1 MGGLEV
7 ETRLSNRL
15 RDRRQMRPVIVRLVG
30 MAVQI
35 LSDRRR
41 QPQFCEY
48 QRMDAR
54 DSFREMLRDQ
64 VGPALRK
71 EGFAGSG
78 ANWRRRNDAGDWGV
92 VDFQKS
98 AYGSAHS
105 VDFYINLALVV
116 EPERQFSAW
125 LKNQPVS
132 RVPSAADNVW
142 WSRLDPPPRQ
152 GRDRFDRRQ
161 FGDGAACKLI
171 ESVSRTSSSFV
182 TRTVLCS
189 MA

>member
-1 MGGLEV
+1 
-7 ETRLSNRL
+7 
-15 RDRRQMRPVIVRLVG
+15 
-30 MAVQI
+30 
-35 LSDRRR
+35 
-41 QPQFCEY
+41 
-48 QRMDAR
+48 MDAR

-92 VDFQKS
+92 VNFQKS

-125 LKNQPVS
+125 SKRLSPRCRVLQITCGGAGSIRRLGKANGASLVQP
-132 RVPSAADNVW
+132 RVITFISAAKRLL
-142 WSRLDPPPRQ
+142 SRSLA
-152 GRDRFDRRQ
+152 FS
-161 FGDGAACKLI
+161 LI
-171 ESVSRTSSSFV
+171 WIKSDSINT
-182 TRTVLCS
+182 
-189 MA
+189 A